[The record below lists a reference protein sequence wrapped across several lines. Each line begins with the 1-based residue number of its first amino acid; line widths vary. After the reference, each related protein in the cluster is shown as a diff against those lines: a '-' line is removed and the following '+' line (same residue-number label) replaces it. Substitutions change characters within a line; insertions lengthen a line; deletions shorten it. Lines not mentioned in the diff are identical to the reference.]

1 MDMSYVLEKVEE
13 NFVGMISHFEQTSCM
28 FGWNQNY
35 PQKSYFNSSFDKIC
49 VIQSCDKIPLL
60 GAYGHGCTQF
70 FGKKW
75 KKILL
80 AWFHILSRQVVS
92 LGMLQSS
99 RYEPEA
105 HKVLLNCCLWQN
117 QVKELPVRII
127 QKYLLI
133 CLN

>member
-1 MDMSYVLEKVEE
+1 MFSFFWGKVKKKLL
-13 NFVGMISHFEQTSCM
+13 
-28 FGWNQNY
+28 GWFQILSRQVVCLDEIKITY
-35 PQKSYFNSSFDKIC
+35 PKKNHFNSSFRKMC

-60 GAYGHGCTQF
+60 GAYGNGCSHF

-117 QVKELPVRII
+117 QVKELLVRII
-127 QKYLLI
+127 QKYCLI
-133 CLN
+133 CPN

>member
-1 MDMSYVLEKVEE
+1 
-13 NFVGMISHFEQTSCM
+13 M

-35 PQKSYFNSSFDKIC
+35 LSKKNHFNSSFRKMC

-60 GAYGHGCTQF
+60 GAYGNGCSHF

-105 HKVLLNCCLWQN
+105 HKVLLNCCLWLN
-117 QVKELPVRII
+117 QVKELSVRII
-127 QKYLLI
+127 QRYILI
-133 CLN
+133 CLNWSLRLCVFWVQIKPVNYETILHAAQ